1 MATKLQKTIDHWSRA
16 LLDLG
21 RRNRMIHYRPS
32 KRRALTVTEPSA
44 ESLFEKLALE
54 DKPLAFKR
62 PIDQKSAP
70 RTHAV
75 LSLLSMLGHPVKVTV
90 GDLDY
95 PGDYENA
102 QATLSFMRSQYRLAH
117 EEQGC
122 HILYLSF
129 GFVEWR
135 DGKGGTKG
143 SPFVKSP
150 LILVPVEL
158 EQQSPSAP
166 FTLKRRDDDIVVNPS
181 LQLVLEKKGIF
192 LPPFDENGDSLDGY
206 FVKIEE
212 MAEEHGW
219 RVLRE
224 VSLGLLSFQK
234 ISMYRDLEA
243 NRKRLLEN
251 PFVRAMAGEEGLFP
265 KGAPIFPD
273 DTPYRDT
280 YQVLPADSSQQK
292 AILAAKRGESFVMV
306 GPPGTGKSQTITNI
320 IAELLADGKKI
331 LFVSGK
337 NAALQVVYRRLQ
349 ETGLASFCLPLHNH
363 RANKRQIL
371 ADISASLSMKAP
383 KLSEN
388 DERDLS
394 SLEEKRVEL
403 NAYAEALRT
412 PIEPL
417 GYTAYEASCEIAHL
431 TKKGPIEPLSIPTL
445 PQSREAFLS
454 LLTLASQYDAE
465 RAVYLAEYGEI
476 PSALCGISLKD
487 KDKERF
493 EASLTE
499 LGNAIITLSRLQRE
513 CGVSLDDL
521 PLDTAAP
528 LGRTLQTATASVVA
542 LAKSEGAKEFFEAK
556 LKTLDKVRRA
566 KDATGILE
574 RDLAPIPEGVDTS
587 LWQIELESVIRSSLR
602 DGVLSKL
609 VPTAD
614 ANELLLSRRTILA
627 LLDELI
633 SLNRALSASHKAI
646 SDILA
651 LPISDYY
658 EALFELCRYIPD
670 LAEEIR
676 VDSSWTKDTVR
687 EEDFVK
693 SCQKRAEAVIE
704 IEKKIVADWRYDVL
718 EINYKQLRD
727 KFYDNIGGLFRFIGV
742 NARRDVRRVLMGYT
756 LTGDVPSDEKISS
769 LFDLLSDHALAKRR
783 FQTQKERLKA
793 LAGEAYS
800 GVYTDFSALLRGM
813 AFVRSLSCEPSALP
827 VAIRTYLTLSKADQK
842 AAYAELSK
850 LCKTLSSLKTAFDCI
865 GGLMPLLESVSNA
878 EVQLTFSQNC
888 LTALCEKYIAIS
900 RYTKRELSYSELIR
914 ALEAR
919 EFLTR
924 CRVKADDLENEAFWS
939 ALSATIPLTSDGE
952 RELSVLIGLLRSEDY
967 RMASSV
973 LISQGEAA
981 ERALNTVAAAFDA
994 PSYRLMTIKEA
1005 KRRVAALMEAL
1016 PKLSGFSPLADCYRA
1031 FRKAGYEAL
1040 LSAYE
1045 TGAFTRNLEDTLRFS
1060 AFFALLERF
1069 KEENTALQY
1078 FSRARQTKTAS
1089 SFATLDNR
1097 FITSRRKKIVAMLSK
1112 TMPQGEREWRG
1123 EDELSILEHENGKRR
1138 GFMPLRKLFGKIP
1151 NLLLTLKPCL
1161 MMSPLSVS
1169 YFLEKESYS
1178 FDLVIF
1184 DEASQLFPEDA
1195 IGAISRGKQVIV
1207 VGDPKQLPP
1216 TDFFATRND
1225 EGEEDEEDDGADE
1238 ISPSI
1243 LESAMVTLP
1252 KHKLLWHYRSRYE
1265 SLIAFSNHKIYSGEL
1280 VTFPSPGGDGKDT
1293 GIEYHYIPDGV
1304 YETGKG
1310 QNKKEAEA
1318 AVSLVLDHI
1327 LHHPDR
1333 SLGIIAFGKKQQR
1346 AIEEAITQFRLDN
1359 PEYEDFFGEDR
1370 EEPFFVKNLETV
1382 QGDERD
1388 TIIFSIGYGKNQKGK
1403 FLMNFGPLT
1412 KIGGERRLN
1421 VAITRAKHNVK
1432 LIGSVMPQDFNLAA
1446 TDAEGVHLLR
1456 AYIDYAIHKEKA
1468 LSVSK
1473 ADAADSADGFLS
1485 AVEEFLV
1492 SEGYTVKRQ
1501 FGTSLCR
1508 VELAVFHPE
1517 HKSAIA
1523 ALMTDGEAFQSAV
1536 TARDREHLR
1545 YGILKK
1551 MGWRLYS
1558 LYAPAWAKD
1567 AKKEKALLLDFLKN
1581 GQKEQSEIES
1591 TPLVLAEGEQ
1601 SESEETVSYERTPE
1615 APYGFTRYQAADWA
1629 RAPLTNTYDKT
1640 RVTLERMRYLIE
1652 EEAPIHKEL
1661 LFRRLVTS
1669 FRSGKLTESVK
1680 RTLEEALGKLIGQEF
1695 TVDVAAFIWR
1705 ADQKTPTVR
1714 IPPIEGEARAFEH
1727 IPKEELAEAMLV
1739 ILKNAYGATPDSLYH
1754 ELCYVY
1760 GCDRMTQK
1768 IRTRCEE
1775 ALFFLLMSEKVRL
1788 VDGKIKVIA

>member
-1 MATKLQKTIDHWSRA
+1 MASKLQKTIDHWSRA

-44 ESLFEKLALE
+44 EILFSKLALE
-54 DKPLAFKR
+54 DKPLAFRR

-143 SPFVKSP
+143 SPFVRSP

-158 EQQSPSAP
+158 EQQSPAAP
-166 FTLKRRDDDIVVNPS
+166 FTLRRRDDDIVVNPS
-181 LQLVLEKKGIF
+181 LQLVLEKKGIT
-192 LPPFDENGDSLDGY
+192 LPTFEENNDSLDG
-206 FVKIEE
+206 FFMKIEE
-212 MAEEHGW
+212 LAEEHGW

-224 VSLGLLSFQK
+224 ASLGLLSFQK

-265 KGAPIFPD
+265 KGDTILPD
-273 DTPYRDT
+273 ATPYRDT

-320 IAELLADGKKI
+320 IAELLAEGKKI

-371 ADISASLSMKAP
+371 ADISASLSMKSP

-388 DERDLS
+388 DERDLT
-394 SLEEKRVEL
+394 SLEEKREEL

-417 GYTAYEASCEIAHL
+417 GYTAYEASSEIAKL
-431 TKKGPIEPLSIPTL
+431 TKDGAIEPLSIPTL
-445 PQSREAFLS
+445 PQSREEFLS

-465 RAVYLAEYGEI
+465 RAVYLAEQGEI
-476 PSALCGISLKD
+476 PSALCGISLAD
-487 KDKERF
+487 TDRESF

-513 CGVSLDDL
+513 RGVSLDEL
-521 PLDTAAP
+521 PLDAVLP
-528 LGRTLQTATASVVA
+528 LGKTLQMATASVQA
-542 LAKSEGAKEFFEAK
+542 LAARDGAMALFKAK
-556 LKTLDKVRRA
+556 LQTLDKVRRA
-566 KDATGILE
+566 KEATE
-574 RDLAPIPEGVDTS
+574 TVARDLAPIPDDVDPT
-587 LWQIELESVIRSSLR
+587 LWQIELQSVMRSSLR

-609 VPTAD
+609 VPTGD
-614 ANELLLSRRTILA
+614 ANELVASRRTLVA

-633 SLNRALSASHKAI
+633 SLNRALAASHKAI
-646 SDILA
+646 SDRIA

-658 EALFELCRYIPD
+658 KALFGLCPYIPD
-670 LAEEIR
+670 LSEEIF
-676 VDSSWTKDTVR
+676 VDASWTKETVR

-704 IEKKIVADWRYDVL
+704 IEQKIVAKWRYDVL

-727 KFYDNIGGLFRFIGV
+727 KFRDDIGGLFRFIGV

-756 LTGDVPSDEKISS
+756 LTGDAPSDGEISE
-769 LFDLLSDHALAKRR
+769 LFDLLSDRSLAKRR
-783 FQTQKERLKA
+783 FQTQEARLKA
-793 LAGEAYS
+793 LIGGTYS
-800 GVYTDFSALLRGM
+800 GVYTDFAAVLRGI
-813 AFVRSLSCEPSALP
+813 AFVKGLSCELSALP
-827 VAIRTYLTLSKADQK
+827 AAIRAYLSLSKADQK
-842 AAYAELSK
+842 EAYAALSK
-850 LCKTLSSLKTAFDCI
+850 LYQTASSLKKAFDCVE
-865 GGLMPLLESVSNA
+865 GLMPLLESISNA

-888 LTALCEKYIAIS
+888 LTALCEQYAAIS
-900 RYTKRELSYSELIR
+900 RYTKRALSYSELIR
-914 ALEAR
+914 VLEAK
-919 EFLTR
+919 EFLER
-924 CRVKADDLENEAFWS
+924 CHVKADDFENEAFWS
-939 ALSATIPLTSDGE
+939 ALSAAIPLTSDGE
-952 RELSVLIGLLRSEDY
+952 RELSVLIGLLRSD
-967 RMASSV
+967 ADKTAAA
-973 LISQGEAA
+973 LLLSQGEAA
-981 ERALNTVAAAFDA
+981 ERAMSAVAAAFDA
-994 PSYRLMTIKEA
+994 PSYRAMTLKEA
-1005 KRRVAALMEAL
+1005 KRRVVALMEEL
-1016 PKLSGFSPLADCYRA
+1016 PKLSGFSPLGDCYRA
-1031 FRKAGYEAL
+1031 FRKAGYESL

-1045 TGAFTRNLEDTLRFS
+1045 AGECTNTLENTLRFS
-1060 AFFALLERF
+1060 VFTKLLERF
-1069 KEENTALQY
+1069 KEENTAFTY
-1078 FSRARQTKTAS
+1078 FSRARLTKTAS

-1097 FITSRRKKIVAMLSK
+1097 FLTARRKKIVAMLAK

-1123 EDELSILEHENGKRR
+1123 EDELSILEHENAKRR

-1169 YFLEKESYS
+1169 YFLEKESYT

-1243 LESAMVTLP
+1243 LESAMTTLP

-1293 GIEYHYIPDGV
+1293 GIEYHYIPDGM

-1310 QNKKEAEA
+1310 QNQKEAEA

-1370 EEPFFVKNLETV
+1370 DEPFFVKNLETV

-1412 KIGGERRLN
+1412 KLGGERRLN

-1468 LSVSK
+1468 LSVPK
-1473 ADAADSADGFLS
+1473 AESVDAADGFLS
-1485 AVEEFLV
+1485 AVEAFLV
-1492 SEGYTVKRQ
+1492 GEGYTVKRQ

-1523 ALMTDGEAFQSAV
+1523 GLMTDGEAYQAAV

-1567 AKKEKALLLDFLKN
+1567 AKKEKALLLDFIKN

-1591 TPLVLAEGEQ
+1591 TPLVALEGEH
-1601 SESEETVSYERTPE
+1601 SEGEETVAHESLPE
-1615 APYGFTRYQAADWA
+1615 TPYGFARYQAADWA
-1629 RAPLTNTYDKT
+1629 RAPLTSPYDKA
-1640 RVTLERMRYLIE
+1640 RVTLDRMRYLLE

-1680 RTLEEALGKLIGQEF
+1680 KTLEEALGKLIGQEF
-1695 TVDVAAFIWR
+1695 TIDAAEFIWR
-1705 ADQKTPTVR
+1705 AEKKTPTVR

-1754 ELCYVY
+1754 ELCHVY